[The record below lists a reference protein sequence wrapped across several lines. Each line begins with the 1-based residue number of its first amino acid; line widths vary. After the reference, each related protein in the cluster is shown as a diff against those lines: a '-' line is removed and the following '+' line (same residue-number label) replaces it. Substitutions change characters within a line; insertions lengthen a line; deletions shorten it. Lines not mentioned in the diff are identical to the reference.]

1 MARIARIVVPGYPH
15 HITQRGNRRQET
27 FFSDEDYR
35 HYSDLMAEWCG
46 RCGVAIWAYCL
57 MPNHTHLIAVPPAE
71 NSLRTA
77 IGEAHRRYA
86 RMINFREGWRGYLWQ
101 GRFFS
106 FVMDERYLLA
116 AVRYIELNP
125 VRARLVSDPAAY
137 PWSSARAH
145 MEGRD
150 DNLVSVSP
158 LLGMIPEWKEF
169 LGEALESPEE
179 YRELRQ
185 HERTGRPLGGELFID
200 KLEELLRRQLRRRK
214 PGPKGPWK
222 HRNKE

>member
-1 MARIARIVVPGYPH
+1 M
-15 HITQRGNRRQET
+15 
-27 FFSDEDYR
+27 
-35 HYSDLMAEWCG
+35 
-46 RCGVAIWAYCL
+46 
-57 MPNHTHLIAVPPAE
+57 
-71 NSLRTA
+71 
-77 IGEAHRRYA
+77 
-86 RMINFREGWRGYLWQ
+86 WQ

-116 AVRYIELNP
+116 AVRYKELNP
-125 VRARLVSDPAAY
+125 VRARLVCDPAAY

-145 MEGRD
+145 MGGRD

-158 LLGMIPEWKEF
+158 LLGMIPGWKEF

-179 YRELRQ
+179 YRELRR

-200 KLEELLRRQLRRRK
+200 KPEELLRRQLRRRK